1 MLKIA
6 IDGPAG
12 AGKSTA
18 AKLLAKELGINY
30 MDTGAMYRAA
40 AYYMLK
46 RGIDPTDRHAVSD
59 AIKDMNMEIVYDNA
73 VQHVLING
81 SDVTPHLR
89 TNEISSAA
97 SAIAAV
103 PKLREELTRIQR
115 ETAEKFDIVMDGRD
129 IGTCVLP
136 NADVKVFITATSRE
150 RARRRL
156 KELGE
161 GSLDEI
167 EAQILQRDKN
177 DSSRETAPLKKAE
190 DAKLID
196 TTQMSIEQVLNELI
210 DCVRAVD
217 LIDL

>member
-12 AGKSTA
+12 AGKSTV
-18 AKLLAKELGINY
+18 AKLLAKELDINY

-40 AYYMLK
+40 AYYMLG
-46 RGIDPTDRHAVSD
+46 RGIEPTDRESVS
-59 AIKDMNMEIVYDNA
+59 AALGDMSMEIVYDKGE
-73 VQHVLING
+73 QHVLING
-81 SDVTPHLR
+81 GDVTPYLR

-103 PKLREELTRIQR
+103 PELRGVLTKIQR
-115 ETAEKFDIVMDGRD
+115 DTAEKFDIVMDGRD

-136 NADVKVFITATSRE
+136 NADVKVFITASSRE

-156 KELGE
+156 KDLGE

-167 EAQILQRDKN
+167 EAQIIQRDKN
-177 DSSRETAPLKKAE
+177 DSSRETAPLKQADDAE
-190 DAKLID
+190 LID
-196 TTQMSIEQVLNELI
+196 TTDMSIEQVLQKLI
-210 DCVRAVD
+210 DCVRAVQ
-217 LIDL
+217 

>member
-12 AGKSTA
+12 AGKSTV
-18 AKLLAKELGINY
+18 AKLLAKELDINY

-40 AYYMLK
+40 AYYMLG
-46 RGIDPTDRHAVSD
+46 RGIEPADRESVS
-59 AIKDMNMEIVYDNA
+59 AALADMNMEIVYDKGE
-73 VQHVLING
+73 QHVLING
-81 SDVTPHLR
+81 VDVTPYLR

-103 PKLREELTRIQR
+103 PELRGVLTKIQR
-115 ETAEKFDIVMDGRD
+115 DTAEKFDIVMDGID

-136 NADVKVFITATSRE
+136 NADVKVFITASSRE

-156 KELGE
+156 KDLGE

-167 EAQILQRDKN
+167 EAQIIQRDKN
-177 DSSRETAPLKKAE
+177 DSSRETAPLKQADDAE
-190 DAKLID
+190 FID
-196 TTQMSIEQVLNELI
+196 TTDMSIEQVLQKLI
-210 DCVRAVD
+210 DCVRAVQ
-217 LIDL
+217 